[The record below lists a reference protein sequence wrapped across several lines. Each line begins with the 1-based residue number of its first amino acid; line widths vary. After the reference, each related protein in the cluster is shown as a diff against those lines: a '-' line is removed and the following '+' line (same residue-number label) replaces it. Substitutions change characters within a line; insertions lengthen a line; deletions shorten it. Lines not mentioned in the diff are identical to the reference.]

1 MTCDKLHRIPYRW
14 IAPGVSQAFL
24 TKPLKNG
31 SAAQVL
37 WGVYGSC
44 DNLFFSGKKRWGALA
59 NTKSLAT
66 RFIGNGI
73 DALLL
78 LFFER
83 FSAVS
88 QTKFSEFY
96 FRNFKKKLNRGKL
109 LKHKSILL
117 QCTKKSTRVP
127 VSPVSQYGYLVFYG
141 WIYNPYN

>member
-1 MTCDKLHRIPYRW
+1 MGPQRKYFGESMEAVIT
-14 IAPGVSQAFL
+14 
-24 TKPLKNG
+24 
-31 SAAQVL
+31 
-37 WGVYGSC
+37 
-44 DNLFFSGKKRWGALA
+44 FFFGKKRWGALA

-96 FRNFKKKLNRGKL
+96 FRNF
-109 LKHKSILL
+109 
-117 QCTKKSTRVP
+117 
-127 VSPVSQYGYLVFYG
+127 
-141 WIYNPYN
+141 